1 MPNGCIFCK
10 IASGE
15 IPSSK
20 IYEDTNILA
29 FNDINPKAPVHVLVI
44 PKKHI
49 PTMNDV
55 TEADSQL
62 ISELFQ
68 AMQRIA
74 KKMGIAESGY
84 RIITNCQKEAGQEV
98 FHLHF
103 HILGGRPLKD
113 LG

>member
-1 MPNGCIFCK
+1 MSNDCIFCK
-10 IASGE
+10 IASGT

-29 FNDINPKAPVHVLVI
+29 FNDINPKAPVHVVVI

-74 KKMGIAESGY
+74 KKLGVAESGY
-84 RIITNCQKEAGQEV
+84 RIVTNCQKEAGQEV